1 MTDLKE
7 YTYWQDFIGGCDRAF
22 EGLYNMYIDRLFT
35 FGKKY
40 HHDGELIK
48 DSIQDLFTDLY
59 RYRGNINPQVKV
71 RPYLFISL
79 RRIILAKIRK
89 ENKAHGLPQELYYT
103 FTIEWSTESQWI
115 QREENQHLYQR
126 LQKLIKLLPSRQREA
141 IYLKFHEEL
150 SYEEVAALMQ
160 VSVASCRT
168 LIYRAIRYIRGKVDH
183 PQVIQLLCMVI
194 GGQNTGQ
201 KKI

>member
-22 EGLYNMYIDRLFT
+22 EELYNMYIDRLYT

-40 HHDGELIK
+40 HRDSELVK

-59 RYRGNINPQVKV
+59 RYRNNINPNVNV

-79 RRIILAKIRK
+79 RRIILDKIRK
-89 ENKAHGLPQELYYT
+89 ENRAHDLPQELYYT
-103 FTIEWSTESQWI
+103 FTLEWSTESQWI
-115 QREENQHLYQR
+115 QREENQHLYR
-126 LQKLIKLLPSRQREA
+126 KLQKLITLLPSRQREA

-150 SYEEVAALMQ
+150 SYEEVAELMQ
-160 VSVASCRT
+160 VSVATCRT
-168 LIYRAIRYIRGKVDH
+168 LIYRAIKSIREKVDH
-183 PQVIQLLCMVI
+183 VQVIQLLCMVI
-194 GGQNTGQ
+194 GRQQ
-201 KKI
+201 MK